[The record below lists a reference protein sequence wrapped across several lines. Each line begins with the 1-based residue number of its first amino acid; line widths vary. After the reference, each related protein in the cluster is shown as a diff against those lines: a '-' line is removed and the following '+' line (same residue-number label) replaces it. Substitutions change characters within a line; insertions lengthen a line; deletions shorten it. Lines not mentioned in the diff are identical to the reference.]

1 LAAPLVALIA
11 VVTFLLNNRR
21 LPEHSTTGRVV
32 RTGEAVITT
41 DASAEP
47 DASPPDWTNADRV
60 RSALIAPL
68 IQNMRAVTDLPLAV
82 GFGVSKPEHVTELG
96 RQADAVVV
104 GVLIA
109 VHDAVN
115 RFWWLPASGLAVAGV
130 LLLATIWPRELDT
143 GPRWQTFYERFGS
156 GTALEVA
163 RYMLA
168 ELLEALDANDEAAAP
183 VFKAKG

>member
-1 LAAPLVALIA
+1 MTGRRLAALLGRRVAGDEETVVQMLVARAEARLA
-11 VVTFLLNNRR
+11 AQRR
-21 LPEHSTTGRVV
+21 E
-32 RTGEAVITT
+32 T
-41 DASAEP
+41 DAL
-47 DASPPDWTNADRV
+47 DLK
-60 RSALIAPL
+60 ALGL
-68 IQNMRAVTDLPLAV
+68 
-82 GFGVSKPEHVTELG
+82 LG
-96 RQADAVVV
+96 ADAVVV

-168 ELLEALDANDEAAAP
+168 ELLEAVDANETAAAWKSESVVKLSLVLITLSLVGAIP
-183 VFKAKG
+183 VALLG

>member
-1 LAAPLVALIA
+1 MTGRRLAALLGRRVAGDEETVVQMLVARAEARLA
-11 VVTFLLNNRR
+11 AQRR
-21 LPEHSTTGRVV
+21 E
-32 RTGEAVITT
+32 T
-41 DASAEP
+41 DAL
-47 DASPPDWTNADRV
+47 DLK
-60 RSALIAPL
+60 ALGL
-68 IQNMRAVTDLPLAV
+68 
-82 GFGVSKPEHVTELG
+82 LG
-96 RQADAVVV
+96 ADAVVV

-168 ELLEALDANDEAAAP
+168 ELLEALDANDEAAAAWKSESVVKLSLVLITLSLVGAIP
-183 VFKAKG
+183 VAVLG